1 MIEIE
6 RKFDLKEGDKEK
18 LIDGAT
24 LIGKKTFTDV
34 YYDDANLSLSLKDY
48 WLRVRQGKWE
58 LKVPL
63 NKDKGMDIK
72 TDQYRELETDAEIA
86 KELDCDGDNLSESLK
101 TKGFAPLAE
110 IITTRESYARG
121 EFHIDFD
128 ETNFDY
134 GTCEIECMVEDI
146 SQIPDAENKILAF
159 AESLGLSSK
168 MGRGKL
174 TVYLERF
181 RNPEYK
187 KLVEAGII
195 VER

>member
-6 RKFDLKEGDKEK
+6 RKFDLKEGEKEK
-18 LIDGAT
+18 LINGAT
-24 LIGKKTFTDV
+24 FLGKKVFTDV
-34 YYDDANLSLSLKDY
+34 YYDDKDLSLSLKDY
-48 WLRVRQGKWE
+48 WLRIRTGKWE

-63 NKDKGMDIK
+63 NKDREVDKK
-72 TDQYRELETDAEIA
+72 TDQYRELETDEEIA
-86 KELDCDGDNLSESLK
+86 KELNCDSANLSESLK
-101 TKGFAPLAE
+101 AKGFTPLAE
-110 IITTRESYARG
+110 IITTRESYIRD

-128 ETNFDY
+128 ETNFNY
-134 GTCEIECMVEDI
+134 GTCEIEYMVDDI
-146 SQIPDAENKILAF
+146 SQIPDAENKILTF
-159 AESLGLSSK
+159 AESLGLSGK

-195 VER
+195 IEK

>member
-6 RKFDLKEGDKEK
+6 RKFDLKEGEKEK
-18 LIDGAT
+18 LTLGAT
-24 LIGKKTFTDV
+24 FLGKKEFTDV
-34 YYDDANLSLSLKDY
+34 YYDDKDLSLSLKDY

-63 NKDKGMDIK
+63 NKDKEIDKK
-72 TDQYRELETDAEIA
+72 TDQYRELETDEEIA
-86 KELDCDGDNLSESLK
+86 KELSCDGADLAQSLK
-101 TKGFAPLAE
+101 AKEFAPLAE
-110 IITTRESYARG
+110 IITTRESYSRG

-128 ETNFDY
+128 ETNFNY
-134 GTCEIECMVEDI
+134 GTCEIECMVEDE
-146 SQIPDAENKILAF
+146 SQIKDAENKILAF
-159 AESLGLSSK
+159 AQSLGLSDK

-174 TVYLERF
+174 TVFLERF